1 MAHRVTRRRRRIA
14 PMSNYFY
21 VSPEQLI
28 KDRAEFAQKGIARG
42 RSIVAAIYD
51 SGVVMVA
58 ENPSA
63 SLNKISEV
71 YDRIAFAGVG
81 KYNEFDRLREAG
93 IRWADFTGFTYS
105 REDVDARA
113 LANYYA
119 QHLGDMFTEG
129 QKPLEVEILVA
140 QLGNKFRPTKLYRI
154 AYEGTISDEADFAV
168 LGGDAETIKGRFAD
182 LEVGH
187 LSLAQT
193 LQNAVSAL
201 AGPERGTPPGGPR
214 GPPRGGTE
222 RERHT

>member
-1 MAHRVTRRRRRIA
+1 MT
-14 PMSNYFY
+14 NYFY
-21 VSPEQLI
+21 VSPEQLT

-42 RSIVAAIYD
+42 RSLVAALYD
-51 SGVVMVA
+51 EGVLLVA

-63 SLNKISEV
+63 SLNKISEI

-93 IRWADFTGFTYS
+93 IRWADGTGFTYS

-140 QLGNKFRPTKLYRI
+140 QLGNKIRPTKLYRI
-154 AYEGTISDEADFAV
+154 AYEGTISDESRFAV
-168 LGGDAETIKGRFAD
+168 LGGDAETIRGRFAATE
-182 LEVGH
+182 EVIH
-187 LSLAQT
+187 PLRET
-193 LQNAVSAL
+193 LKNAVSAL
-201 AGPERGTPPGGPR
+201 AGPERSIETSELEVGILEDR
-214 GPPRGGTE
+214 GARRTFLRLNDE
-222 RERHT
+222 QVSELLR

>member
-1 MAHRVTRRRRRIA
+1 MT
-14 PMSNYFY
+14 NYFY

-42 RSIVAAIYD
+42 RSLVAAIYD
-51 SGVVMVA
+51 KGVVMVA

-93 IRWADFTGFTYS
+93 IRWADSTGFTYS
-105 REDVDARA
+105 RDDVDARA

-140 QLGNKFRPTKLYRI
+140 QLGNNLRPTKLYRV
-154 AYEGTISDEADFAV
+154 AYEGTISDEPHFAV
-168 LGGDAETIKGRFAD
+168 LGGDAETIRDRFALSEDSLESLATTLKNAASALGGPDRVIPAEELEVCD
-182 LEVGH
+182 LEDRGSRRTFMR
-187 LSLAQT
+187 LSDDRVKEL
-193 LQNAVSAL
+193 LS
-201 AGPERGTPPGGPR
+201 
-214 GPPRGGTE
+214 
-222 RERHT
+222 

>member
-1 MAHRVTRRRRRIA
+1 
-14 PMSNYFY
+14 MSNYFY
-21 VSPEQLI
+21 VAPEQLI

-51 SGVVMVA
+51 VGVVMVA

-63 SLNKISEV
+63 SLYKISEI

-93 IRWADFTGFTYS
+93 IRWADGTGYTYS

-113 LANYYA
+113 LANFYA

-129 QKPLEVEILVA
+129 QKPLEVEIMVA

-187 LSLAQT
+187 LSLSQT
-193 LQNAVSAL
+193 LQNAVAAL
-201 AGPERGTPPGGPR
+201 AGPDRQLPVGDLEVGVLEDRGDRRTFAR
-214 GPPRGGTE
+214 LDDEQIARLLT
-222 RERHT
+222 

>member
-1 MAHRVTRRRRRIA
+1 
-14 PMSNYFY
+14 MSMPFY

-42 RSIVAAIYD
+42 RSMVAAIYD
-51 SGVVMVA
+51 QGVLLVA

-63 SLNKISEV
+63 SLYKISEI

-81 KYNEFDRLREAG
+81 RYNEFDRLREAG
-93 IRWADFTGFTYS
+93 IRWADGTGFTYS

-140 QLGNKFRPTKLYRI
+140 QLGSTLRPTKLYRI
-154 AYEGTISDEADFAV
+154 GYEGTIADEPRFAV
-168 LGGDAETIKGRFAD
+168 LGGDAETIQARFAEAD
-182 LEVGH
+182 ETVQP
-187 LSLAQT
+187 LART
-193 LQNAVSAL
+193 LKDAVTAL
-201 AGPERGTPPGGPR
+201 AGPERTVPTSDLEVGILEDR
-214 GPPRGGTE
+214 GNRRTFVRLTDE
-222 RERHT
+222 QIDELLS

>member
-1 MAHRVTRRRRRIA
+1 MT
-14 PMSNYFY
+14 NYFY

-51 SGVVMVA
+51 IGVVMVA

-140 QLGNKFRPTKLYRI
+140 QLGNKLRPTKLYRV
-154 AYEGTISDEADFAV
+154 AYEGTISDEPRFAV
-168 LGGDAETIKGRFAD
+168 LGGDAETIKERFALSED
-182 LEVGH
+182 SLQSLTTTLHNASSALSGPDRVIPIEELEVGILEDRGNRRTFLRLTDQQVSEL
-187 LSLAQT
+187 LS
-193 LQNAVSAL
+193 
-201 AGPERGTPPGGPR
+201 
-214 GPPRGGTE
+214 
-222 RERHT
+222 

>member
-1 MAHRVTRRRRRIA
+1 
-14 PMSNYFY
+14 MSNYFY

-42 RSIVAAIYD
+42 RSIVAAIYEQ
-51 SGVVMVA
+51 GVALVA

-63 SLNKISEV
+63 SLNKVSEI

-93 IRWADFTGFTYS
+93 IRWADTTGYTYS
-105 REDVDARA
+105 RDDVDARA

-140 QLGNKFRPTKLYRI
+140 QLGNKLRPTKLYRI
-154 AYEGTISDEADFAV
+154 AYEGTISDEPRFAV
-168 LGGDAETIKGRFAD
+168 LGGDAETIRDRFAQFEDSLEPLGTTLKNASRALAGPDRSLAAAD
-182 LEVGH
+182 LEVGVLEDRGNRRTFAR
-187 LSLAQT
+187 LS
-193 LQNAVSAL
+193 AVDVSEL
-201 AGPERGTPPGGPR
+201 LG
-214 GPPRGGTE
+214 
-222 RERHT
+222 

>member
-1 MAHRVTRRRRRIA
+1 
-14 PMSNYFY
+14 MSNYFY

-42 RSIVAAIYD
+42 RSMVAAIYD
-51 SGVVMVA
+51 VGVLLVA

-93 IRWADFTGFTYS
+93 IRWADGTGFTYS

-140 QLGNKFRPTKLYRI
+140 QLGNKIRPTKLYRV
-154 AYEGTISDEADFAV
+154 AYEGTISDETRFAV
-168 LGGDAETIKGRFAD
+168 LGGDAETIKDRFAASEEIIHP
-182 LEVGH
+182 LKET
-187 LSLAQT
+187 QK
-193 LQNAVSAL
+193 NAVTAL
-201 AGPERGTPPGGPR
+201 AGPDRIIETSELEVGILEDRGNRRTFLRLSDP
-214 GPPRGGTE
+214 E
-222 RERHT
+222 VSELLS

>member
-1 MAHRVTRRRRRIA
+1 
-14 PMSNYFY
+14 MSNYFY

-140 QLGNKFRPTKLYRI
+140 QLGNKLRPTKLYRV
-154 AYEGTISDEADFAV
+154 AYEGTISDEPRFAV
-168 LGGDAETIKGRFAD
+168 LGGDAETIKERFALSED
-182 LEVGH
+182 SLQSLTTTLHNPSSALSGPDRVIPIEELEVGILEDRGNRRTFLRLTDQQVSEL
-187 LSLAQT
+187 LS
-193 LQNAVSAL
+193 
-201 AGPERGTPPGGPR
+201 
-214 GPPRGGTE
+214 
-222 RERHT
+222 

>member
-1 MAHRVTRRRRRIA
+1 V
-14 PMSNYFY
+14 SNYFY

-51 SGVVMVA
+51 QGVVLVA

-63 SLNKISEV
+63 SLNKVSEI

-93 IRWADFTGFTYS
+93 IRWADSTGFTYS

-140 QLGNKFRPTKLYRI
+140 QLGNALRPTKLYRV
-154 AYEGTISDEADFAV
+154 AYEGTISDEPHFAV
-168 LGGDAETIKGRFAD
+168 LGGDAETIRDRFA
-182 LEVGH
+182 LTEETVH
-187 LSLAQT
+187 PLKTT
-193 LQNAVSAL
+193 LKNAVSAL
-201 AGPERGTPPGGPR
+201 AGPERTIGADDLEVGVLEDR
-214 GPPRGGTE
+214 GSRRTFVRLSDAQVGE
-222 RERHT
+222 LLS

>member
-1 MAHRVTRRRRRIA
+1 
-14 PMSNYFY
+14 MSNYFY

-42 RSIVAAIYD
+42 RSLVGAIYD
-51 SGVVMVA
+51 VGVVLVA

-81 KYNEFDRLREAG
+81 RYNEFDRLREAG
-93 IRWADFTGFTYS
+93 IRWADGTGFTYS

-119 QHLGDMFTEG
+119 QDLGDMFTEG

-140 QLGNKFRPTKLYRI
+140 QLGSKIRPTKLYRV
-154 AYEGTISDEADFAV
+154 AYEGTISDEAHFAV
-168 LGGDAETIKGRFAD
+168 LGGDAETIRARFAAHD
-182 LEVGH
+182 EELRP
-187 LSLAQT
+187 LSDT
-193 LQNAVSAL
+193 LKNAIEAL
-201 AGPERGTPPGGPR
+201 AGPERTIEVVDLEVGVLEDRGTR
-214 GPPRGGTE
+214 RTFRRLSDTE
-222 RERHT
+222 VSGLLG

>member
-1 MAHRVTRRRRRIA
+1 MT
-14 PMSNYFY
+14 NYFY
-21 VSPEQLI
+21 VSPEQLT

-42 RSIVAAIYD
+42 RSMVAAIYD
-51 SGVVMVA
+51 QGVLMVA

-63 SLNKISEV
+63 SLNKISEI

-93 IRWADFTGFTYS
+93 IRWADSTGFTYS

-140 QLGNKFRPTKLYRI
+140 QLGNKVRPTKLYRV
-154 AYEGTISDEADFAV
+154 AYEGTISDEPRFAV
-168 LGGDAETIKGRFAD
+168 LGGDADPIKERFGLSED
-182 LEVGH
+182 SLE
-187 LSLAQT
+187 SLATT
-193 LQNAVSAL
+193 LHNAVSAL
-201 AGPERGTPPGGPR
+201 AGPDRVITTEDLEVCILEDRGSRRTFERLSDSRVSELLG
-214 GPPRGGTE
+214 
-222 RERHT
+222 

>member
-1 MAHRVTRRRRRIA
+1 
-14 PMSNYFY
+14 MSNYFY

-28 KDRAEFAQKGIARG
+28 KDRAEFAQKGISRG
-42 RSIVAAIYD
+42 RSIIAAIYD
-51 SGVVMVA
+51 DGVLLVA

-93 IRWADFTGFTYS
+93 IRWADSTGYTYS

-119 QHLGDMFTEG
+119 QYLGNTFTEG

-140 QLGNKFRPTKLYRI
+140 QLGSKLRPTKLYRV
-154 AYEGTISDEADFAV
+154 AYEGTISDEPLFAV
-168 LGGDAETIKGRFAD
+168 LGGDAETIKGRFAAS
-182 LEVGH
+182 ES
-187 LSLAQT
+187 SLLPLRKT
-193 LQNAVSAL
+193 LQNAVAAL
-201 AGPERGTPPGGPR
+201 AGPDRQIPATDLEVAVLEDRGQRRTFLRLTDERTNELL
-214 GPPRGGTE
+214 T
-222 RERHT
+222 

>member
-1 MAHRVTRRRRRIA
+1 MTM
-14 PMSNYFY
+14 PFY

-51 SGVVMVA
+51 RGVVLVA

-93 IRWADFTGFTYS
+93 IRWADGTGYTYA

-119 QHLGDMFTEG
+119 QHVGDMFTEG
-129 QKPLEVEILVA
+129 QKPLEIEILVA
-140 QLGNKFRPTKLYRI
+140 QLADNVRPTKLYRI
-154 AYEGTISDEADFAV
+154 AYEGTISDEPLFAV
-168 LGGDAETIKGRFAD
+168 LGGESDAIKERFAASESE
-182 LEVGH
+182 LLP
-187 LSLAQT
+187 LSTT
-193 LQNAVSAL
+193 LSNAVRAL
-201 AGPERGTPPGGPR
+201 AGPDRVIPASDLEVALLEDRGQRRTFVR
-214 GPPRGGTE
+214 LSEDEVANLLT
-222 RERHT
+222 

>member
-1 MAHRVTRRRRRIA
+1 MT
-14 PMSNYFY
+14 NYFY

-28 KDRAEFAQKGIARG
+28 RDRAEFAQKGIARG
-42 RSIVAAIYD
+42 RSIIAAIYD
-51 SGVVMVA
+51 KGVVMVA

-93 IRWADFTGFTYS
+93 IRWADGTGFTYS
-105 REDVDARA
+105 RGDVDARA

-140 QLGNKFRPTKLYRI
+140 QLGNLVRPTKLYRV
-154 AYEGTISDEADFAV
+154 AYEGTIADEPRFAV
-168 LGGDAETIKGRFAD
+168 LGGDAETIKTRFAASED
-182 LEVGH
+182 TLEP
-187 LSLAQT
+187 LNTT
-193 LQNAVSAL
+193 LKNAVSAL
-201 AGPERGTPPGGPR
+201 AGPDRTIEVADLEVGVLEDRGDRRTFLR
-214 GPPRGGTE
+214 LSDEQVSELLR
-222 RERHT
+222 

>member
-1 MAHRVTRRRRRIA
+1 
-14 PMSNYFY
+14 MSNYFY

-51 SGVVMVA
+51 KGVVLVA

-63 SLNKISEV
+63 SLNKVSEI

-93 IRWADFTGFTYS
+93 IRWADTTGFTYS

-140 QLGNKFRPTKLYRI
+140 QLGNALRPTKLYRV
-154 AYEGTISDEADFAV
+154 AYEGTISDEPHFAV
-168 LGGDAETIKGRFAD
+168 LGGDAETIRDRFALTEETVHS
-182 LEVGH
+182 LET
-187 LSLAQT
+187 T
-193 LQNAVSAL
+193 LQNASRAL
-201 AGPERGTPPGGPR
+201 TGPERTLSASELEVGILEDR
-214 GPPRGGTE
+214 GNRRTFVRLSDE
-222 RERHT
+222 QISELLS

>member
-1 MAHRVTRRRRRIA
+1 
-14 PMSNYFY
+14 MSNYFY
-21 VSPEQLI
+21 VPPEQLI

-42 RSIVAAIYD
+42 RSIVAALYD
-51 SGVVMVA
+51 AGVLLVA

-63 SLNKISEV
+63 SLNKISEI

-93 IRWADFTGFTYS
+93 IRWADSTGFTYS

-140 QLGNKFRPTKLYRI
+140 QLGNQLRPTKLYRV
-154 AYEGTISDEADFAV
+154 AYEGTISDEPRFAV
-168 LGGDAETIKGRFAD
+168 LGGDAETIKERFAVS
-182 LEVGH
+182 EESVEP
-187 LSLAQT
+187 LSTT
-193 LQNAVSAL
+193 LRNAVSAL
-201 AGPERGTPPGGPR
+201 AGPDRVLISDELEVCVLEDRGTR
-214 GPPRGGTE
+214 RTFE
-222 RERHT
+222 RLTDARVSELLG

>member
-1 MAHRVTRRRRRIA
+1 MT
-14 PMSNYFY
+14 NYFY

-42 RSIVAAIYD
+42 RSLVAAIYD
-51 SGVVMVA
+51 QGVVMVA

-93 IRWADFTGFTYS
+93 IRWADSTGFTYS

-140 QLGNKFRPTKLYRI
+140 QLGNNLRPTKLYRI
-154 AYEGTISDEADFAV
+154 AYEGTISDEPHFAV
-168 LGGDAETIKGRFAD
+168 LGGDAETIRDRFALSED
-182 LEVGH
+182 SLESLATTLKNASSALGGPDRVIPAEELEVCILEDRGNRRTFVR
-187 LSLAQT
+187 LSDDRVKEL
-193 LQNAVSAL
+193 L
-201 AGPERGTPPGGPR
+201 G
-214 GPPRGGTE
+214 
-222 RERHT
+222 

>member
-1 MAHRVTRRRRRIA
+1 
-14 PMSNYFY
+14 MSNYFY
-21 VSPEQLI
+21 VSPEQLT

-42 RSIVAAIYD
+42 RSLVAALYD
-51 SGVVMVA
+51 VGVLLVA

-63 SLNKISEV
+63 SLNKISEI

-93 IRWADFTGFTYS
+93 IRWADGTGFTYS

-140 QLGNKFRPTKLYRI
+140 QLGNKIRPTKLYRI
-154 AYEGTISDEADFAV
+154 AYEGTISDESRFAV
-168 LGGDAETIKGRFAD
+168 LGGDAETIRGRFAATE
-182 LEVGH
+182 EVIH
-187 LSLAQT
+187 PLRET
-193 LQNAVSAL
+193 LKNAVDAL
-201 AGPERGTPPGGPR
+201 AGPERTIATVELEVGILEDR
-214 GPPRGGTE
+214 GARRTFLRLNDDQVSE
-222 RERHT
+222 LLR

>member
-1 MAHRVTRRRRRIA
+1 V
-14 PMSNYFY
+14 SNYFY

-51 SGVVMVA
+51 KGVVLVA

-63 SLNKISEV
+63 SLNKVSEI

-93 IRWADFTGFTYS
+93 IRWADTTGFTYS

-140 QLGNKFRPTKLYRI
+140 QLGNALRPTKLYRV
-154 AYEGTISDEADFAV
+154 AYEGTISDEPHFAV
-168 LGGDAETIKGRFAD
+168 LGGDAETIRDRFALTEETVHS
-182 LEVGH
+182 LET
-187 LSLAQT
+187 T
-193 LQNAVSAL
+193 LQNASRAL
-201 AGPERGTPPGGPR
+201 TGPERTLSASELEVGILEDR
-214 GPPRGGTE
+214 GNRRTFVRLSDE
-222 RERHT
+222 QISELLS

>member
-1 MAHRVTRRRRRIA
+1 MT
-14 PMSNYFY
+14 NYFY

-42 RSIVAAIYD
+42 RSLVAAIYD
-51 SGVVMVA
+51 KGVVMVA

-81 KYNEFDRLREAG
+81 RYNEFDRLREAG
-93 IRWADFTGFTYS
+93 IRWADTTGFTYS
-105 REDVDARA
+105 RDDVDARA

-140 QLGNKFRPTKLYRI
+140 QLGNALRPTKLYRV
-154 AYEGTISDEADFAV
+154 AYEGTISDEPYFAV
-168 LGGDAETIKGRFAD
+168 VGGDAETIRDRFALSEES
-182 LEVGH
+182 LET
-187 LSLAQT
+187 LAAT
-193 LQNAVSAL
+193 LKNAAAAL
-201 AGPERGTPPGGPR
+201 AGPDRVLPAEELEVCILEDRGNRRTFLR
-214 GPPRGGTE
+214 LTDE
-222 RERHT
+222 QIKEMLS

>member
-1 MAHRVTRRRRRIA
+1 
-14 PMSNYFY
+14 MSMPFY

-42 RSIVAAIYD
+42 RSMVAAIYD
-51 SGVVMVA
+51 RGVLLVA

-63 SLNKISEV
+63 SLYKISEI

-93 IRWADFTGFTYS
+93 IRWADGTGFTYS

-140 QLGNKFRPTKLYRI
+140 QLGSSLRPTKLYRI
-154 AYEGTISDEADFAV
+154 AYEGTIADEPRFAI
-168 LGGDAETIKGRFAD
+168 LGGDAETIMARFAEAD
-182 LEVGH
+182 ETVQP
-187 LSLAQT
+187 LART
-193 LQNAVSAL
+193 LKDAVAAL
-201 AGPERGTPPGGPR
+201 AGPERTLPTSDLEVGILEDR
-214 GPPRGGTE
+214 GNRRTFVRLTDQQIDE
-222 RERHT
+222 LLS

>member
-1 MAHRVTRRRRRIA
+1 
-14 PMSNYFY
+14 MSNYFY

-42 RSIVAAIYD
+42 RSMVGAIYD
-51 SGVVMVA
+51 IGVVLVA

-81 KYNEFDRLREAG
+81 RYNEFDRLREAG
-93 IRWADFTGFTYS
+93 IRWADGTGFTYS

-140 QLGNKFRPTKLYRI
+140 QLGSKIRPTKLYRV
-154 AYEGTISDEADFAV
+154 AYEGTISDEPLFAV
-168 LGGDAETIKGRFAD
+168 LGGDAETIRARFAAHEEG
-182 LEVGH
+182 LN
-187 LSLAQT
+187 SLKGT
-193 LQNAVSAL
+193 LKNAVEAL
-201 AGPERGTPPGGPR
+201 AGPERTITVVDLEVGILEDRGTRRTFRRLSDDEVSGLLG
-214 GPPRGGTE
+214 
-222 RERHT
+222 

>member
-1 MAHRVTRRRRRIA
+1 
-14 PMSNYFY
+14 MSNYFY
-21 VSPEQLI
+21 VSPEQLT

-42 RSIVAAIYD
+42 RSLVAALYD
-51 SGVVMVA
+51 VGVLLVA

-63 SLNKISEV
+63 SLNKISEI

-93 IRWADFTGFTYS
+93 IRWADGTGFTYS

-140 QLGNKFRPTKLYRI
+140 QLGNKIRPTKLYRI
-154 AYEGTISDEADFAV
+154 AYEGTISDETRFAV
-168 LGGDAETIKGRFAD
+168 LGGDAETIRERFAATE
-182 LEVGH
+182 EVVH
-187 LSLAQT
+187 PLRET
-193 LQNAVSAL
+193 LKNAVDAL
-201 AGPERGTPPGGPR
+201 AGPERTIATSELEVGILEDR
-214 GPPRGGTE
+214 GSRRTFTRLSDDE
-222 RERHT
+222 VSELLR

>member
-1 MAHRVTRRRRRIA
+1 
-14 PMSNYFY
+14 MSNFFY
-21 VSPEQLI
+21 VAPEQLI

-51 SGVVMVA
+51 VGVVLVA

-63 SLNKISEV
+63 SLYKISEI

-93 IRWADFTGFTYS
+93 IRWADGTGYTYS

-113 LANYYA
+113 LANFYA

-154 AYEGTISDEADFAV
+154 AYEGTISDEANFAV
-168 LGGDAETIKGRFAD
+168 LGGDAETIMGRFAD

-187 LSLAQT
+187 LSLSQT
-193 LQNAVSAL
+193 LKNAVAAL
-201 AGPERGTPPGGPR
+201 AGPDRQLPVGDLEVGVLEDRGDRRTFAR
-214 GPPRGGTE
+214 LDDEQIAHLLT
-222 RERHT
+222 

>member
-1 MAHRVTRRRRRIA
+1 
-14 PMSNYFY
+14 MSMPFY

-51 SGVVMVA
+51 RGVVLVA

-63 SLNKISEV
+63 SLYKISEI

-93 IRWADFTGFTYS
+93 IRWADGTGFTYS

-113 LANYYA
+113 LANYYG

-140 QLGNKFRPTKLYRI
+140 QLGNQLHPTKLYRI
-154 AYEGTISDEADFAV
+154 AYEGTITDEPRFVV
-168 LGGDAETIKGRFAD
+168 LGGDAQTIKDRFAELDDSIQSFEFTLKSAVTALAGPDRTVPTTD
-182 LEVGH
+182 LEVGILEDRGSRRTFTRLNDARVSEV
-187 LSLAQT
+187 LS
-193 LQNAVSAL
+193 
-201 AGPERGTPPGGPR
+201 
-214 GPPRGGTE
+214 
-222 RERHT
+222 